1 MNVQRS
7 LQLTWV
13 FFIARDLRELY
24 SNRLNSHNN
33 QNTLVMNIILKYNFY
48 GLRTSVLP

>member
-1 MNVQRS
+1 MCKGHCN
-7 LQLTWV
+7 WFEY

-33 QNTLVMNIILKYNFY
+33 QNILVVNIILKYNFY